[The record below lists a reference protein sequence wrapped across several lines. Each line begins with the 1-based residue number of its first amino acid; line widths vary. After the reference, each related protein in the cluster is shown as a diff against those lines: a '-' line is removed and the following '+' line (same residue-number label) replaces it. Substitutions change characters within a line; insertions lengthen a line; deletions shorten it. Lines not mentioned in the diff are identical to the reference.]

1 MGSSERRRHRRL
13 LMEFDLY
20 YRQVGSASHHFHTG
34 HTVNVSPG
42 GLYLETP
49 GDVCK
54 PGNLVELS
62 LAIPPKLGVLE
73 FGGKLAG
80 LARVL
85 RVTGLGDFQA
95 AGDISFGRCGVALE
109 FCGPLKLRP

>member
-1 MGSSERRRHRRL
+1 
-13 LMEFDLY
+13 MEFDLY
-20 YRQVGSASHHFHTG
+20 YRQVGSPSHHLHTG
-34 HTVNVSPG
+34 HTRNVSPG
-42 GLYLETP
+42 GLYLETLE
-49 GDVCK
+49 DVCK
-54 PGNLVELS
+54 PGNLVEVT

-85 RVTGLGDFQA
+85 RVTGLGDSRTDGQLSS
-95 AGDISFGRCGVALE
+95 GEYGVALA